1 MEQKILNLLTAAV
14 LSLAMTLFMVLIY
27 RFDIVALPTLNDS
40 VFFTVGIFQFI
51 VIFIILEIFLE
62 FNK

>member
-1 MEQKILNLLTAAV
+1 MEQKILNMLTAAV

-51 VIFIILEIFLE
+51 VIFIILDFLE

>member
-27 RFDIVALPTLNDS
+27 RFDIVALPTLNDN
-40 VFFTVGIFQFI
+40 VFFTIGIFQFI
-51 VIFIILEIFLE
+51 VIFIILDFLE
-62 FNK
+62 VNK

>member
-1 MEQKILNLLTAAV
+1 MEQKILNMLTAAV

-27 RFDIVALPTLNDS
+27 RFDIIVLPTLNDN
-40 VFFTVGIFQFI
+40 VFITIGLCQFI
-51 VIFIILEIFLE
+51 VIFIILDFLE

>member
-1 MEQKILNLLTAAV
+1 MEQKILNMLTAAV

-27 RFDIVALPTLNDS
+27 RFDIIVLPTLNDN
-40 VFFTVGIFQFI
+40 VFITIGIFQFI
-51 VIFIILEIFLE
+51 VIFIILDFLE

>member
-14 LSLAMTLFMVLIY
+14 LSWAMTLFMVLIY
-27 RFDIVALPTLNDS
+27 RFDIVALPTLNDDI
-40 VFFTVGIFQFI
+40 FFTIGLCQFI
-51 VIFIILEIFLE
+51 VIFIILDFFVE

>member
-1 MEQKILNLLTAAV
+1 MEQKILNMLTAAV

-27 RFDIVALPTLNDS
+27 RFDIIVLPTLNDN
-40 VFFTVGIFQFI
+40 VFITIGLCQFI
-51 VIFIILEIFLE
+51 VIFIILDVLE

>member
-1 MEQKILNLLTAAV
+1 MEQKILNMLTAAV

-27 RFDIVALPTLNDS
+27 RFDIVALPTLNDN
-40 VFFTVGIFQFI
+40 VFITIGVFQFI
-51 VIFIILEIFLE
+51 VIFIILDFLE

>member
-1 MEQKILNLLTAAV
+1 MEQKILNMLTAAV

-27 RFDIVALPTLNDS
+27 RFDIVILPTLNDS
-40 VFFTVGIFQFI
+40 VFFTIGIFQFI
-51 VIFIILEIFLE
+51 VIFIILDFLE

>member
-27 RFDIVALPTLNDS
+27 RFDIVALPTLNDN

-51 VIFIILEIFLE
+51 VIFIILDFLE

>member
-1 MEQKILNLLTAAV
+1 MEQKILNMLTAAV

-27 RFDIVALPTLNDS
+27 RFDIVALPTLNDN
-40 VFFTVGIFQFI
+40 VFFTIGIFQFI
-51 VIFIILEIFLE
+51 VIFIILDFLE

>member
-1 MEQKILNLLTAAV
+1 MEQKILNMLTAAV

-27 RFDIVALPTLNDS
+27 RFDIVALPTLNDDI
-40 VFFTVGIFQFI
+40 FFTVGFFQFI
-51 VIFIILEIFLE
+51 VIFIILDFLE

>member
-1 MEQKILNLLTAAV
+1 MEQKILILFIVVVLL
-14 LSLAMTLFMVLIY
+14 LSMTLFMVLIY

-51 VIFIILEIFLE
+51 VIFIILDFLE